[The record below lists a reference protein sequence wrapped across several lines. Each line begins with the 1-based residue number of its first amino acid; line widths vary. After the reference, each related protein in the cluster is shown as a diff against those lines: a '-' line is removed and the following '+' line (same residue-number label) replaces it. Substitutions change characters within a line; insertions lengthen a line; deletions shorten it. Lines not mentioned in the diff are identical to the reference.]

1 MPGRSSSR
9 SPRRGRGPS
18 VARPALTS
26 SPTHRGAYDETR
38 QWLLERHGPVCAYCS
53 ARVAVGQITLDH
65 VTPRRGQ
72 TAYDRRDNLVLCC
85 KPCNIAKADKS
96 ILAFLLGRRSR
107 AISLFKYGQHLSTM
121 LVDMARQFLPES
133 HAAVAL
139 DLPPAPTVK
148 LPRSLDE
155 TLDAMGEGPSPYSD
169 EEESP
174 YL

>member
-1 MPGRSSSR
+1 
-9 SPRRGRGPS
+9 
-18 VARPALTS
+18 
-26 SPTHRGAYDETR
+26 
-38 QWLLERHGPVCAYCS
+38 VCAYCS

-85 KPCNIAKADKS
+85 KACNIAKADKS

-148 LPRSLDE
+148 LPQSLDE
-155 TLDAMGEGPSPYSD
+155 VLDAMGEGPSPYSD
-169 EEESP
+169 GEESP

>member
-1 MPGRSSSR
+1 MPGRPRSR
-9 SPRRGRGPS
+9 PPRRGRGPS

-38 QWLLERHGPVCAYCS
+38 QWLLKLHGPVCAYCS
-53 ARVAVGQITLDH
+53 TRVPVGQITLDH

-107 AISLFKYGQHLSTM
+107 AISLYKYGQHLSTM
-121 LVDMARQFLPES
+121 LVDMARQFLPDS

-139 DLPPAPTVK
+139 DLPPAPTGK
-148 LPRSLDE
+148 PSRSLDE
-155 TLDAMGEGPSPYSD
+155 MLEALDEGPSPYGD
-169 EEESP
+169 EESP